1 MRGHDALTAQEMRN
15 PSTCP
20 QFCGVPLGLNR
31 DRLDLQGRFD
41 MIVAMQHLNR
51 RILPLARTATVVV
64 LSVFVLVTVAI
75 AQTRY
80 VEDRFEITLRSGQST
95 GHAIVRMLPT
105 GTRLTVL
112 EVDADA
118 GYTRVRT
125 PDSTE
130 GWVLSRLLM
139 NEAPARDQLA
149 AARGRIDKLQ
159 SDNRL
164 LNQQVASLTDVR
176 TALEAQVEELTG
188 AGEGLNE
195 ELARVRRVSADALG
209 LARENDEL
217 KAERKRIEVAL
228 EQVRTENMELRAHT
242 TQRWFMIGAG
252 VLGAGILTGLIL
264 PRLKSRRRRWDSL

>member
-1 MRGHDALTAQEMRN
+1 MIDA
-15 PSTCP
+15 
-20 QFCGVPLGLNR
+20 V
-31 DRLDLQGRFD
+31 
-41 MIVAMQHLNR
+41 QHFNL
-51 RILPLARTATVVV
+51 RISPLARTAAVA
-64 LSVFVLVTVAI
+64 LLAMFVLVLVKVAV

-80 VEDRFEITLRSGQST
+80 VEDRFEITLRTGQST
-95 GHAIVRMLPT
+95 GHSIVRMLPT
-105 GTRLTVL
+105 GIRLTVL

-125 PDSTE
+125 PDGTE

-139 NEAPARDQLA
+139 SEAPARDQLA
-149 AARGRIDKLQ
+149 AARHRIDKLQ

-164 LNQQVASLTDVR
+164 LGEQVASLTEVR
-176 TALEAQVEELTG
+176 TGLEARIEELTG

-195 ELARVRRVSADALG
+195 ELTRIRRVSADALG

-217 KAERKRIEVAL
+217 KAERKRNEVAL

-264 PRLKSRRRRWDSL
+264 PHLRYRRRRWDSL